1 MINEKRQANLSEE
14 DDDETRIK
22 TLKILSRHCINSVW
36 VCVTIYNSDT
46 INCNDAA

>member
-1 MINEKRQANLSEE
+1 MKKRQANLFE

-36 VCVTIYNSDT
+36 VCVTIYSSNT
-46 INCNDAA
+46 VNCNDAA